1 MEPKHVDE
9 AIQDD
14 NWVKAMQKDLDQ
26 FQKNDV
32 QKLVKLPKGKKAV
45 GAKWVFSKKLNRNG
59 KVVRNKARL
68 VGKLVKIIHDYIV
81 QPKGKKVVVSYAAC
95 GWRIEFDVRKPIIFV
110 FFRLLGFACC
120 LDILPLFLTH
130 FLW

>member
-81 QPKGKKVVVSYAAC
+81 QPKGKKVVGAKWVFSKLHC
-95 GWRIEFDVRKPIIFV
+95 LKETGKLVIIIH
-110 FFRLLGFACC
+110 
-120 LDILPLFLTH
+120 DYYN
-130 FLW
+130 